1 MSHRLCAGAGLVAAL
16 LAPAAAS
23 AAPAPS
29 FDKAIAACPAGA
41 AAPRLTVARGAETS
55 HRLGAFAVSLSHGAL
70 TVRSGGR
77 VLWQSAPGAPF
88 VTAQRGTLQATG
100 AGGFL
105 NLTATATACWR
116 AQRVTGARLSG
127 SRFVV
132 RGSLA
137 GGRGAVP
144 YAVTLRPASRRRLS
158 IDVRLFGTAAD
169 AVALTAASSR
179 GEQIH
184 GFGMTSRWNLK
195 GAVLP
200 VITREQG
207 VGRGEQPLTD
217 QQNAQIPGSGGSFAT
232 NYSVVPQYLTS
243 TERGFF
249 LRNNEVSVFD
259 LRAARAITTQVRA
272 HELRGEIL
280 RGDNPSQL
288 IEAYTEYAGRMD
300 PLPSWVDRGAIAGI
314 QGGTAAVRQHVSEL
328 LAAGVRLTGVWLQD
342 WVGQR
347 QTDFGSRL
355 NWNWR
360 LNATRYPGWDQL
372 VADLEA
378 QGIRVLTYVNPM
390 LVAADSQ
397 PGQDRN
403 LYTEAIAKGYELKKA
418 DGSPYLLPQGGFDAA
433 LVDLSNPAA
442 RAWLKGVLVDMARRF
457 GASGW
462 MADFGDQYPFDAKP
476 FSGTAAEWH
485 NRYPDEWAKL
495 NRDAL
500 KEAGIRDG
508 VVDFHRSAYTT
519 SPRSARLFWMGDQTV
534 DWSPQDGI
542 GSALTGTLSGGLSG
556 FALNHSDV
564 GGYTTIATPRPVT
577 RSAGLLARWGELNAF
592 AAAMFRSH
600 EGNRPQ
606 LNVQSYSSPEVA
618 ATFGRWAKVFAL
630 LGPYRQRLERIAQR
644 TGVPLVRPLWLTWP
658 GDAKAASRSTEFTL
672 GGDLLVA
679 PVLAPGV
686 TKQRVYLPAGHW
698 VHLWSGRRYGSAR
711 HGTTITVAAPLGQPP
726 VFYPPSSKVGAGLR
740 RALAGRR
747 AQRTTRAS

>member
-1 MSHRLCAGAGLVAAL
+1 MSRRLPVAAL
-16 LAPAAAS
+16 AAFLTLPATAA

-29 FDKAIAACPAGA
+29 YDKAVAACPAGT
-41 AAPRLTVARGAETS
+41 AAPSLRVARAAVTR
-55 HRLGAFAVSLSHGAL
+55 HRLGAFDVAMTRDGLS
-70 TVRSGGR
+70 VRSGGR
-77 VLWQSAPGAPF
+77 VRWQSAVRTGF
-88 VTAQRGTLQATG
+88 VAAQKGTFDAAG

-105 NLTATATACWR
+105 NVTATAGACWR
-116 AQRVTGARLSG
+116 AQRVSSARLSG

-137 GGRGAVP
+137 GGGAAVP
-144 YAVTLRPASRRRLS
+144 YAVTLRAASARRLS
-158 IDVRLFGTAAD
+158 IDVRLFGDRAD
-169 AVALTAASSR
+169 AVTLVSASRS

-217 QQNAQIPGSGGSFAT
+217 QQNAQRPGGGGSYAT

-243 TERGFF
+243 TMRGFF
-249 LRNNEVSVFD
+249 LRNDEVSVFD
-259 LRAARAITTQVRA
+259 LRAARSISAQVRA

-280 RGDNPSQL
+280 RGDSPSQL
-288 IEAYTEYAGRMD
+288 VQAYTEYTGRMD
-300 PLPSWVDRGAIAGI
+300 PLPAWVDRGAIAGI
-314 QGGTAAVRQHVSEL
+314 QGGTDAVRQHVAEL
-328 LAAGVRLTGVWLQD
+328 RAAGVPLAGVWLQD

-360 LNATRYPGWDQL
+360 LNTTRYPGWDQL
-372 VADLEA
+372 VSDLGA
-378 QGIRVLTYVNPM
+378 QGIRVLTYINPM
-390 LVAADSQ
+390 LVASDEQ

-403 LYTEAIAKGYELKKA
+403 LYQEAIAAGYELKKA

-442 RAWLKGVLVDMARRF
+442 RSWYKGVLVDLAKQF

-462 MADFGDQYPFDAKP
+462 MGDFGDQYPFDAKP
-476 FSGTAAEWH
+476 FRGTAAEWH

-495 NRDAL
+495 NREAL
-500 KEAGIRDG
+500 AQAGIRDG
-508 VVDFHRSAYTT
+508 VVDFHRAAYTR
-519 SPRSARLFWMGDQTV
+519 SPADARLFWMGDQNV

-564 GGYTTIATPRPVT
+564 GGYTTVATPQPVT
-577 RSAGLLARWGELNAF
+577 RSAELLARWGEVNAF
-592 AAAMFRSH
+592 STAMFRSH
-600 EGNRPQ
+600 EGNRPA
-606 LNVQSYSSPEVA
+606 LNVQSYSTPGDA
-618 ATFGRWAKVFAL
+618 ATFARNAKLFAA
-630 LGPYRQRLERIAQR
+630 LGPYRQRLEQVAQKS
-644 TGVPLVRPLWLTWP
+644 GLPIVRPLWLTWP
-658 GDAKAASRSTEFTL
+658 GDPKAAARSTEFTL
-672 GGDLLVA
+672 GSELLVA

-686 TKQRVYLPAGHW
+686 TRLRVYLPAGRW
-698 VHLWSGRRYGSAR
+698 VLVWTGKRYGSTR
-711 HGTTITVAAPLGQPP
+711 HGTTVTVDAPLGRPAVFTPP
-726 VFYPPSSKVGAGLR
+726 ASKLGAVLR
-740 RALAGRR
+740 RAVAP
-747 AQRTTRAS
+747 